1 MPEAINS
8 DATSA
13 DLVTLRVT
21 PAQIEQLLA
30 LGALS
35 AEQAAAG
42 RAAGG
47 LEIKVQAA
55 WLTKFQQEL
64 ESEAVPAADELEKL
78 AQQIAAAG
86 MSGPARLFL
95 SAGRPLS
102 FFGSQLLLLAQPA
115 TQLAFGAKDPTG
127 RLSQLLED
135 RRNVDKLLAYLE
147 KQSDSTSKSK
157 SKSDKKRE
165 E

>member
-8 DATSA
+8 DSTSA
-13 DLVTLRVT
+13 HLVTVRVT

-35 AEQAAAG
+35 EEQATVG

-55 WLTKFQQEL
+55 WLAKFQQEL
-64 ESEAVPAADELEKL
+64 EAEEVPPADELEKL

-115 TQLAFGAKDPTG
+115 TQLAFGTKDPTG
-127 RLSQLLED
+127 RLSGLLED

-147 KQSDSTSKSK
+147 KQSDSPRKSK
-157 SKSDKKRE
+157 GNKKRE
-165 E
+165 A